1 MRRAGPWLAV
11 AAAAGLVT
19 GASLMRWL
27 GGPDDTAGSPVIVR
41 DIVAREG
48 VRDVATNE
56 LRNTGYAGLSSV
68 EAVFDLPTPFVR
80 REALYALAGRADGA
94 ALQRHIFTA
103 ERIAD
108 DRERGLALGILFSRL
123 AEVDPQSAL
132 ALAQSEHFRHQPE
145 LAGMVWGAWA
155 RVDLDN
161 ALFAAKTLTRA
172 EDQRRAAQA
181 LYLEFG
187 GMGNPVT
194 DRIHAELGVAPDA
207 LAQEAYLRRLADTS
221 PAEAVRWIERAT
233 NTVERQEMMRQLAE
247 YLARARPDIASSV
260 VAAFRRADDRQYFE
274 SVLNMGLAQV
284 DPHAAIEAALSGRSM
299 DGRNGFFQAIQV
311 LGSTDPGALEAYF
324 HRATSAEMKRY
335 LAMTYLQATAAD
347 DPAAALAWFERY
359 GQGDMYP
366 DLLRTTMLTQIAT
379 VDPELALREAQSQP
393 GSVRTAEFVGQIM
406 SQVAQQDP
414 QRALALRDQITNPS
428 VREQATTMAVM
439 TWLQA
444 DPDAALAWI
453 DASGGEATGRLLGQ
467 AMWPLMHTDLDAAL
481 RLYGRLDAGAKEA
494 VGQNLV
500 FQIAQHRSV
509 DEALAFAEQFA
520 GQPGHGQMVGSVVGM
535 LAMTDPARAR
545 QVADR
550 IAEPQARS
558 GAYMGIASQ
567 VAQRDPRAAAEM
579 LPMIENGPQRQQA
592 VWSVVDNWYRS
603 DPSAFASWLD
613 AVADPADRDPA
624 LARAAEYWEQD
635 TARAQEMIGR
645 IQDDATRINATI
657 GLARRVAQTD
667 REAARRL
674 LDGPGIPDYAREE
687 IMQDFGPGFWITN

>member
-1 MRRAGPWLAV
+1 MRRAGLWLAV
-11 AAAAGLVT
+11 AAAAGLAAGVT
-19 GASLMRWL
+19 LMRWL
-27 GGPDDTAGSPVIVR
+27 GKPELAAGHPVPVR
-41 DIVAREG
+41 DIVARDG
-48 VRDVATNE
+48 VADTVTDS
-56 LRNTGYAGLSSV
+56 LRETGYAALSSV
-68 EAVFDLPTPFVR
+68 EAVFELPTPFVR
-80 REALYALAGRADGA
+80 REALYALAGRADAA
-94 ALQRHIFTA
+94 ALQRHIA
-103 ERIAD
+103 AAARIAD
-108 DRERGLALGILFSRL
+108 DRERELALGILFSRL
-123 AEVDPQSAL
+123 AEIDPASAL
-132 ALAQSEHFRHQPE
+132 ALAQSEQFGGHPGLE
-145 LAGMVWGAWA
+145 GTVWGAWA
-155 RVDLDN
+155 RADLDD

-194 DRIHAELGVAPDA
+194 DRIQAELGVAPDA
-207 LAQEAYLRRLADTS
+207 LAREAYLERLADTS
-221 PAEAVRWIERAT
+221 PAEAVDWIERVT
-233 NTVERQEMMRQLAE
+233 NTVERQVFMRQLAE

-260 VAAFRRADDRQYFE
+260 VAEFQRADDRQYFE
-274 SVLNMGLAQV
+274 TALSMGRAQV
-284 DPHAAIEAALSGRSM
+284 DPHAAIEAALSSGAM
-299 DGRNGFFQAIQV
+299 DGRTGFFQAIQV
-311 LGSTDPGALEAYF
+311 LGSTDPAALEAYF

-366 DLLRTTMLTQIAT
+366 DMLRTTLLTQIAT
-379 VDPELALREAQSQP
+379 VDPELALREAQALT
-393 GSVRTAEFVGQIM
+393 GSVRTAEIVGQIM

-414 QRALALRDQITNPS
+414 QRSLALRDLITSPS

-453 DASGGEATGRLLGQ
+453 DGSGGEATGRLLTQ

-500 FQIAQHRSV
+500 FQVAQHRSI

-520 GQPGHGQMVGSVVGM
+520 GQPGHGQMVASVVGM

-545 QVADR
+545 QIADR
-550 IAEPQARS
+550 LTEPAARS
-558 GAYMGIASQ
+558 GAYMGIATQ
-567 VAQRDPRAAAEM
+567 VAQRDPHAAAGM
-579 LPMIENGPQRQQA
+579 LPLIDNTPQRQQA
-592 VWSVVDNWYRS
+592 VWSVVDSWYRS

-613 AVADPADRDPA
+613 TADPADRDPA
-624 LARAAEYWEQD
+624 LARAAEVWEQD
-635 TARAQEMIGR
+635 TALAQDMIGR
-645 IQDDATRINATI
+645 IQDDTMRVNATI

-674 LDGPGIPDYAREE
+674 LDGPDIPDYAREE
-687 IMQDFGPGFWITN
+687 VMRDFGPGFWHID